1 VVSSCRLRSSS
12 QIETP
17 AAVRSSR
24 GLVMMHH
31 LLLIGADE
39 CEELGSGGV
48 SLRSWP
54 WSSEVTPKL
63 STFSSCHCEVAL

>member
-1 VVSSCRLRSSS
+1 
-12 QIETP
+12 
-17 AAVRSSR
+17 
-24 GLVMMHH
+24 MHH